1 MKYWLTSWEVK
12 KLNNKFYKYLRPYGM
27 PIGLLI
33 LVILLQVVF
42 YQVPLFSVLNI
53 KHILLESVSIA
64 LTALGL
70 SYIMMSGEGDLSF
83 AGMFSLLTVIFAT
96 VSNITNNFLVA
107 YISVTVFAVA
117 VNLSI
122 AALITRLKF
131 SSFIISIAVMFMAN
145 GVEKAFHQQTTLI
158 NDAAIVSFSTVEFGL
173 PLIVWIL
180 FIVYMMSYLLISKT
194 KYGFSLRIVGENNNA
209 AIEAGINSNRI
220 KISAYL
226 IAGLLL
232 ALASSVES
240 TRVGAIYE
248 QGKFYMLPVFAAC
261 YLGSSMFTPGR
272 INVIGTF
279 VGLLFLATIEKFM
292 NMINVESYLVAIVQG
307 VILIVAVGLVAFK
320 NREKI
325 AQIKL

>member
-1 MKYWLTSWEVK
+1 MR
-12 KLNNKFYKYLRPYGM
+12 NKFDKYMRSYGM

-33 LVILLQVVF
+33 LVILLQAIF
-42 YQVPLFSVLNI
+42 NKVPLFSALNI

-64 LTALGL
+64 LAALGL

-96 VSNITNNFLVA
+96 VSNLTNNFFIA
-107 YISVTVFAVA
+107 YISVTVLAIT

-122 AALITRLKF
+122 AALVTKLKF
-131 SSFIISIAVMFMAN
+131 SSFIVSIAVMFMAN
-145 GVEKAFHQQTTLI
+145 GIEKAFHQQTTLI
-158 NDAAIVSFSTVEFGL
+158 DDTAIVSFSTVEFGL

-180 FIVYMMSYLLISKT
+180 FIVYTVSFLLINKT
-194 KYGFSLRIVGENNNA
+194 KFGFSLRIVGENNSA
-209 AIEAGINSNRI
+209 AIEAGINSNRM

-232 ALASSVES
+232 GLASAVES

-272 INVIGTF
+272 INVFGTF

-307 VILIVAVGLVAFK
+307 IILIVAVGLVAFK

-325 AQIKL
+325 VQIKL

>member
-1 MKYWLTSWEVK
+1 LH
-12 KLNNKFYKYLRPYGM
+12 NKFYKYLRPYGM
-27 PIGLLI
+27 PIGLVVLI
-33 LVILLQVVF
+33 LLLQAIF
-42 YQVPLFSVLNI
+42 YQVPLLSPLNI

-64 LTALGL
+64 LAALGL
-70 SYIMMSGEGDLSF
+70 SFIMMSGEGDLSF

-96 VSNITNNFLVA
+96 VANITNNFLVA
-107 YISVTVFAVA
+107 YISVTALALF

-122 AALITRLKF
+122 SALITKLKF
-131 SSFIISIAVMFMAN
+131 SSFIVSIAVMFMAN
-145 GVEKAFHQQTTLI
+145 GIEKAFHQQTTLI
-158 NDAAIVSFSTVEFGL
+158 NNPAIVSFSTVEFGL

-180 FIVYMMSYLLISKT
+180 LVVYVVCYLLINKT
-194 KYGFSLRIVGENNNA
+194 KFGFSLRIVGENKNA
-209 AIEAGINSNRI
+209 AIEAGINSNGM

-261 YLGSSMFTPGR
+261 YLGSSMFNPGR
-272 INVIGTF
+272 INVFGTF

-325 AQIKL
+325 VQIKL

>member
-1 MKYWLTSWEVK
+1 M
-12 KLNNKFYKYLRPYGM
+12 NNKSSKYLRFYGM
-27 PIGLLI
+27 PIGLLT
-33 LVILLQVVF
+33 LVILLQVIF
-42 YQVPLFSVLNI
+42 YKVPLFSALNI

-70 SYIMMSGEGDLSF
+70 SYIMMGGEGDLSF

-96 VSNITNNFLVA
+96 VANLTSNFFIA
-107 YISVTVFAVA
+107 YIFVTVIAVA

-158 NDAAIVSFSTVEFGL
+158 ADAAIVSFATVEFGL

-180 FIVYMMSYLLISKT
+180 FIMYMGSYLLVNKT
-194 KYGFSLRIVGENNNA
+194 VFGFSLRIVGENNNA
-209 AIEAGINSNRI
+209 AIEAGINSNAM
-220 KISAYL
+220 KVSAYL

-232 ALASSVES
+232 ALAASVES

-272 INVIGTF
+272 INVFGTF
-279 VGLLFLATIEKFM
+279 FGLLFLATIEKFM
-292 NMINVESYLVAIVQG
+292 NMINVDSYLVAIVQG

-325 AQIKL
+325 VQIKL

>member
-1 MKYWLTSWEVK
+1 M
-12 KLNNKFYKYLRPYGM
+12 NNKSSKYLRFYGM
-27 PIGLLI
+27 PIGLLT
-33 LVILLQVVF
+33 LVILLQVIF
-42 YQVPLFSVLNI
+42 YKVPLFSALNI

-70 SYIMMSGEGDLSF
+70 SYIMMGGEGDLSF

-96 VSNITNNFLVA
+96 VANLTSNFFIA
-107 YISVTVFAVA
+107 YIFVTVIAVA

-158 NDAAIVSFSTVEFGL
+158 ADAAIVSFATVEFGL

-180 FIVYMMSYLLISKT
+180 FIMYMGSYLLVNKT
-194 KYGFSLRIVGENNNA
+194 VFGFSLRIVGENNNA
-209 AIEAGINSNRI
+209 AIEAGINSNAM
-220 KISAYL
+220 KVSAYL

-232 ALASSVES
+232 ALAASVES

-272 INVIGTF
+272 INVFGTF
-279 VGLLFLATIEKFM
+279 FGLLFLATIEKFM
-292 NMINVESYLVAIVQG
+292 NMINVDSYLVAIVQG

-320 NREKI
+320 NREKVV
-325 AQIKL
+325 QIKL